1 MNMEQI
7 LLILL
12 ILLIQSPLLLGFWNL
27 RKQNEELKVLVN
39 DLIIQKIKPIENQP
53 NIIEVLDDNI
63 EVTSDI
69 QQDVINEDQINPLVD
84 IWKKYLKNTNDE
96 ILTELNHKSEPIPP
110 DIIIL
115 KEIRDL
121 MRKLVAKPQKI

>member
-1 MNMEQI
+1 MEQ
-7 LLILL
+7 ILL

-96 ILTELNHKSEPIPP
+96 ILTDLNHKSEPIPP

-121 MRKLVAKPQKI
+121 MRKQVAKPQKI

>member
-1 MNMEQI
+1 MNMEQ
-7 LLILL
+7 ILL

-96 ILTELNHKSEPIPP
+96 ILTDLNHKSEPIPP

-121 MRKLVAKPQKI
+121 MRKQVAKPQKI